1 MVTPLTGAEAPGYPQ
16 SSPPGEQ
23 ASSHSSRRG
32 GDLWGVKLRSTV
44 FLIRRKQE
52 MEVARLY
59 LGTEGGWDVRG
70 VTQMERIT
78 PVQFI

>member
-1 MVTPLTGAEAPGYPQ
+1 MVTPLTPAGAPPLPAAPAHLGSRLPR
-16 SSPPGEQ
+16 G
-23 ASSHSSRRG
+23 SRRG
-32 GDLWGVKLRSTV
+32 GDLWGVKMRSTV
-44 FLIRRKQE
+44 FLIRRKQK

-70 VTQMERIT
+70 ITQMEHVT